1 MLKQRGDWVEALVN
15 LGLACWKFQDLDGAT
30 QTFEKILSLQPRNT
44 DALRAL
50 TLECDKVAGD
60 VLLSARLREW

>member
-1 MLKQRGDWVEALVN
+1 VDA
-15 LGLACWKFQDLDGAT
+15 
-30 QTFEKILSLQPRNT
+30 IS